1 MVAKTKADWSKWL
14 SAPKPGKDED
24 YIAKGSGSA
33 IFLSKSA
40 LYNYPYAIVTP
51 PRVA

>member
-14 SAPKPGKDED
+14 SAPKPGKDAEY
-24 YIAKGSGSA
+24 YIDTGST

-51 PRVA
+51 PRVG